1 MVIEEECCLEP
12 LCFSLPIKYCNTR
25 VECKS
30 KMGAIS
36 FSKWMNTQVI
46 KNEIY
51 TAFALIMH
59 LKVGN
64 VETKFLPL
72 KFHVAITNIK
82 IPGPLS
88 NRSSKSFLLITQW
101 ITNKF
106 ISFKF
111 FLLNIKLPILDS
123 SDILP
128 LFLMWKG

>member
-1 MVIEEECCLEP
+1 
-12 LCFSLPIKYCNTR
+12 
-25 VECKS
+25 
-30 KMGAIS
+30 MGAIS

-64 VETKFLPL
+64 VVTKLLPL

-88 NRSSKSFLLITQW
+88 NRYVRQFLRYFLFFTLIKVLFCW
-101 ITNKF
+101 SHYKKF

-111 FLLNIKLPILDS
+111 FLLNIELPILDS
-123 SDILP
+123 LVIFFHCSWCERGKKFFICIYIFQMMSTTIL
-128 LFLMWKG
+128 